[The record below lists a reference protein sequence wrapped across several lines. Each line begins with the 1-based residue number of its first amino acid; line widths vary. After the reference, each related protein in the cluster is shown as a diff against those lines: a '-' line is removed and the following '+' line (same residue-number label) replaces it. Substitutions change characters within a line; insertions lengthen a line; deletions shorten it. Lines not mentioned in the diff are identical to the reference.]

1 METSDLENR
10 TKGKCSSA
18 MDRTVKKQKQE
29 PFILCLC
36 AVCAAQF
43 YHNPSM
49 IKSAEPFNMALEI
62 RDGMIPENNG
72 KFRISIDKNGGRAIP
87 MEQGEPEKSMDIA
100 RFGKMMFNKMRI
112 YVNEI
117 V

>member
-1 METSDLENR
+1 MYRIYPSSDD
-10 TKGKCSSA
+10 GKNFESE
-18 MDRTVKKQKQE
+18 K
-29 PFILCLC
+29 ILCY
-36 AVCAAQF
+36 V
-43 YHNPSM
+43 
-49 IKSAEPFNMALEI
+49 KSEEPFNMALEI